1 MIYSIM
7 LVSNVVRSL
16 LKKKHYYLKLYLH
29 QPGVINHVKFSDSFF
44 LWSGEVLQSVLINT
58 ATVSLRFQR
67 VYPHVLMN
75 WKLKRLVNKVVNTVY
90 SISTSAVVLSS
101 GISEC
106 NSICFDQAQTGS
118 PRGFL
123 QHKGVRSA
131 CRLGSVLWIQ
141 LMQRWEWKTTPAP
154 DNISKY
160 IKSMKSC
167 INKINQTKNVISSS
181 VYLTC
186 NTIQLL
192 LRISVSRFY
201 SNYYV

>member
-16 LKKKHYYLKLYLH
+16 LKKHCYLKLYLH

-44 LWSGEVLQSVLINT
+44 LWSGKVVQSVLINT

-67 VYPHVLMN
+67 VHPHGLMN

-90 SISTSAVVLSS
+90 SISTSAAVLSS
-101 GISEC
+101 GIPEC

-123 QHKGVRSA
+123 QHEGVRSA

-141 LMQRWEWKTTPAP
+141 LMQHWE
-154 DNISKY
+154 
-160 IKSMKSC
+160 
-167 INKINQTKNVISSS
+167 
-181 VYLTC
+181 
-186 NTIQLL
+186 
-192 LRISVSRFY
+192 
-201 SNYYV
+201 